1 MPTLLENQKLIEEIK
16 GIRRVVI
23 NTCYGG
29 FGLSDEA
36 LIYYLKLQGIKVWPE
51 PSKKFSGLLGDTL
64 WLVPPGADRVEEDL
78 PAEKWQEMTMAERQ
92 AHNQKYSEQIFNDRD
107 IARDDPY
114 LVKTV
119 LDLGERANGR
129 HAELKVV
136 SLPENVNWTID
147 EYDGMEHVAERHRTW
162 S

>member
-1 MPTLLENQKLIEEIK
+1 MPSLKEKQQLIEEIK

-23 NTCYGG
+23 NKCYGG

-36 LIYYLKLQGIKVWPE
+36 LIHYLTLQGIQVWPE
-51 PSKKFSGLLGDTL
+51 PSKRFGSILGDTL
-64 WLVPPGADRVEEDL
+64 WLVPPGPDRIEDDL
-78 PAEKWQEMTMAERQ
+78 PAEKWHEMTMAERQ
-92 AHNQKYSEQIFNDRD
+92 AHNQKHSEQIFNDRD

-129 HAELKVV
+129 HAELHVV
-136 SLPENVNWTID
+136 EIPEEVDYIID